1 MRLMSFMLTPV
12 QVVEGSKDVTRRTR
26 WLNIRIGER
35 LQAVRKAMGRKPGE
49 ALDRLCVIEVVGV
62 RREPLDAITA
72 DDCRREGFPEMSPAE
87 FVAFFCKHMGGKPD
101 QAITRIE
108 FRKVLAD
115 QLAPSTS
122 TEAETPDT

>member
-49 ALDRLCVIEVVGV
+49 TLDRLCVIEVVDV

-101 QAITRIE
+101 QTITRIE
-108 FRKVLAD
+108 FKR
-115 QLAPSTS
+115 
-122 TEAETPDT
+122 EAA

>member
-1 MRLMSFMLTPV
+1 MRLMSFMLTPR

-26 WLNIRIGER
+26 WLNLKANER

-49 ALDRLCVIEVVGV
+49 PLDRLCVIEVLDV

-87 FVAFFCKHMGGKPD
+87 FVAMFCKHMGGKPD
-101 QAITRIE
+101 QVITRSE
-108 FRKVLAD
+108 FKLV
-115 QLAPSTS
+115 
-122 TEAETPDT
+122 PDA